1 MDTQPWCHHLISK
14 QSTGRA
20 VRVLSVHL
28 VLADRE
34 GEAIQTI
41 HIQAYAVAPLKTLP
55 RGVRDSI
62 NTRQW
67 KARVKT

>member
-1 MDTQPWCHHLISK
+1 M
-14 QSTGRA
+14 
-20 VRVLSVHL
+20 RVLSVHL

-34 GEAIQTI
+34 DEAIQTI